1 MVTTFHNMKTPVE
14 IVAEIVDILQ
24 EMLTYV
30 TGGFEIP
37 SYHLTPANPHKGKQA
52 KDSNLPRIVYHFRTT
67 ASGIG

>member
-1 MVTTFHNMKTPVE
+1 MIDSKVIMVTTFHNMKTPVE

-37 SYHLTPANPHKGKQA
+37 SYHLTPAN
-52 KDSNLPRIVYHFRTT
+52 ST
-67 ASGIG
+67 

>member
-37 SYHLTPANPHKGKQA
+37 SYHLREA